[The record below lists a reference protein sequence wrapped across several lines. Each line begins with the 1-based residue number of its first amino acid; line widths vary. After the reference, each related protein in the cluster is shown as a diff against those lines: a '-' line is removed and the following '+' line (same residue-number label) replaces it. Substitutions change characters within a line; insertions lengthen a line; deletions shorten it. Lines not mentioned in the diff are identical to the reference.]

1 MTTVNT
7 INVDSLDQYY
17 KNPNYVIIDLRSPEE
32 YAKGHLKGAINI
44 PYENLTEY
52 GEFPQNKTLILYC
65 ERGNTSLFTARE
77 LMKKG
82 YQTKSVVG
90 GFRAYRGSNLEF

>member
-7 INVDSLDQYY
+7 INVESLDQYY
-17 KNPNYVIIDLRSPEE
+17 GNPAYVIIDLRSPGD
-32 YAKGHLKGAINI
+32 YARGHLKGAINI
-44 PYENLTEY
+44 PYENLEEY
-52 GEFPQNKTLILYC
+52 GKLPKNKTLILYC

-90 GFRAYRGSNLEF
+90 GFRTYRGHNLEF